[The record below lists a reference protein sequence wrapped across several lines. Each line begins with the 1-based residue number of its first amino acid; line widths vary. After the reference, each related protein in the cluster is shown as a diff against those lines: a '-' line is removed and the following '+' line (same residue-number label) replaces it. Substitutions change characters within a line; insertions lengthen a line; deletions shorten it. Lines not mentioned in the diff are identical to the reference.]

1 MEAIDLSSVKYSK
14 FVEDF
19 LEFGVEADGSVP
31 ALEYTQVPF
40 SHPLFIMYS
49 SGTTGALSW
58 WNTDETLRGASDPG
72 QPG

>member
-31 ALEYTQVPF
+31 ALEYTQVRYPDN
-40 SHPLFIMYS
+40 LFP
-49 SGTTGALSW
+49 A
-58 WNTDETLRGASDPG
+58 
-72 QPG
+72 